1 MEESVIIAGQGVD
14 PALEGRFLPGA
25 SAGAALITHPH
36 PLYGGSMDNNVVWT
50 ARQAAASLGWSALR
64 FNFRGVGRSTGSYGD
79 GVKEA
84 EDVAAA
90 LAFLQGCAAGP
101 YYVIGYSFGAAVAA
115 RAMLAGLAA
124 DGLVLISPPVAFMEM
139 DFLPRTPRLEL
150 VVVGDRDE
158 LCPLADLRTCLSRL
172 PVEVAVIAEA
182 DHFFGGREE
191 QLFQALKDHLGKT
204 RPSAA

>member
-1 MEESVIIAGQGVD
+1 MEESVIISGQGV
-14 PALEGRFLPGA
+14 ALEGRFLPGA

-36 PLYGGSMDNNVVWT
+36 PLYGGSMHNNVVWT
-50 ARQAAASLGWSALR
+50 ARQAAAALGWSALR

-79 GVKEA
+79 GVAEA

-90 LAFLQGCAAGP
+90 LAFLQERAAGP

-115 RAMLAGLAA
+115 RAMLAGLGA
-124 DGLVLISPPVAFMEM
+124 DGLALISPPLAFMDM
-139 DFLPRTPRLEL
+139 DFLPRAPRLEL

-158 LCPLADLRTCLSRL
+158 LCPLAALRASLSAL
-172 PVEVAVIAEA
+172 PAVVISVIAGA

-191 QLFQALKDHLGKT
+191 QLLQVLKDYLRKA
-204 RPSAA
+204 RPPNE